1 MAPDDL
7 DELFGDDLI
16 LDHRRH
22 PRNPEHIDDAAII
35 ADGANPFCGDEVHFQ
50 IAIDEDGRVSDI
62 GFQGV
67 GCAINQASGSML
79 SEAIKG
85 KTLDEIRELH
95 DLFSGLMKGRMP
107 NKEQAAV
114 LGDLASLTAVL
125 AFPIRIKCA
134 LLPWSALEDGITAS
148 PK

>member
-1 MAPDDL
+1 MARDDL

-22 PRNPEHIDDAAII
+22 PRNPEVIDGAAVK
-35 ADGANPFCGDEVHFQ
+35 ADGANPFCGDEVHLQ
-50 IAIDEDGRVSDI
+50 LAIDEQGRVSDT

-79 SEAIKG
+79 SEAVKG
-85 KTLDEIRELH
+85 KTIEEIH
-95 DLFSGLMKGRMP
+95 DLRKLFDGLMQGRP
-107 NKEQAAV
+107 PSEEEAAD
-114 LGDLASLTAVL
+114 LGDLAAMTAVL

-134 LLPWSALEDGITAS
+134 LLPWATLEDGIAES
-148 PK
+148 RK